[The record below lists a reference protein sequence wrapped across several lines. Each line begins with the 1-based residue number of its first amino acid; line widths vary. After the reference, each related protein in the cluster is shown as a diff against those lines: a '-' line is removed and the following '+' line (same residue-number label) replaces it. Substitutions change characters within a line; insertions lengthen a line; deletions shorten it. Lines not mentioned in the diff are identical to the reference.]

1 MCTFNLDSTVELQ
14 YLPIH
19 QKLWKFLKNGSI
31 TFAHDGECGVEVRK
45 MVNYFC
51 KGLIM
56 LLNVIIIS
64 GDSKNEVGPCP
75 D

>member
-1 MCTFNLDSTVELQ
+1 
-14 YLPIH
+14 
-19 QKLWKFLKNGSI
+19 LKNGSI